1 MPAALSGGLHHV
13 TRRQLVVMLK
23 RRQDYRPPAF
33 LVTSVYVSINIK
45 DDVTDVN
52 IKLELVRN
60 QNASPDAALWLD
72 GQDIELARLLIDSVD
87 LPLGDE
93 MPDYLSLGDQGL
105 SVAGLSDETVIEI
118 QSRCYPQHNTALEGL
133 YLSSDMYCTQCEPE
147 GFRRIGF
154 FPDRPDVMSVFTV
167 RIEASQKFPQ
177 LLSNGNLIESGM
189 TGFDRH
195 FAVWHDPHP
204 KPSYLF
210 AVVVGDLDCVTSSY
224 VTASG
229 RKVDLKIYVEKG
241 NTDLTAHAMD
251 SLIRSMRW
259 DEREYGLEYDLD
271 LFQIVA
277 VSHFN
282 MGAMENKGLNIF
294 NSKCVWADTKTATD
308 EDLHRVESI
317 VAHEYFH
324 NWTGNRVTC
333 RDWFQL
339 TLKEGLTVFR
349 DQCFSADMHDAGVQ
363 RATDVALLR
372 AAQFP
377 EDRGPTAHPIR
388 PETYKEINNFY
399 TATVYEKGAEVIRM
413 LAGFLGRHGFRRGM
427 NLYFARHDGQ
437 AVTCDDF
444 LAAMA
449 DANHMDLS
457 AFGRWYGQAGTP
469 QITMRRRAGNG
480 PDKMVLTLTQHTPET
495 AAQTPRH
502 ALPIP
507 IRIAF
512 LDETGAIVPTKLAE
526 NAPAEHEH
534 MVLLTKDQQDQPIYA
549 VNASDLTPSIL
560 RNFSAPVTIDDDL
573 SHDERHH
580 IIRYD
585 TDLFNRWD
593 NAQTL
598 ISEEILA
605 VATNPSALVNTSSI
619 AALAD
624 GFGHILEDSSCLDY
638 FKAAILTLPAIS
650 ILESYITPADPVDL
664 FNARLAVETALGQHM
679 KDHYHRVLNP
689 QKSATWVTT
698 AGGRALRNKM
708 LALAVAS
715 GDIAADDM
723 AAAQVLDANM
733 TLSQGA
739 LAAVYNRPTAVRET
753 VLAAFHDRW
762 KDNAL
767 VLEKW
772 FLFES
777 MSCISGRIERLEQL
791 MQHPA
796 FDPKNPNKLRVVLG
810 AFMSG
815 NPVRFYAVDGSGFE
829 FIADCLIDIDKRN
842 PQLAARLAL
851 PLTRMGAYGEFRRH
865 QMRRALERMR
875 GTVQSTDLAE
885 VIEKALA

>member
-1 MPAALSGGLHHV
+1 
-13 TRRQLVVMLK
+13 MLK
-23 RRQDYRPPAF
+23 RRQDYQPPAF
-33 LVTSVYVSINIK
+33 LVTTVYISIDIK
-45 DDVTDVN
+45 DDVTDVTT
-52 IKLELVRN
+52 KLELRRN
-60 QNASPDAALWLD
+60 QDAAPDAALWLD
-72 GQDIELARLLIDSVD
+72 GQDIELNRLIIDSVD
-87 LPLGDE
+87 LPLGDD
-93 MPDYLSLGDQGL
+93 MPDHLSLDDQGL
-105 SVAGLSDETVIEI
+105 SVAGLGDEAVIEI
-118 QSRCYPQHNTALEGL
+118 QSRCFPQHNTGLEGL
-133 YLSSDMYCTQCEPE
+133 YLSGGMYCTQCEPE

-189 TGFDRH
+189 IGSDRH
-195 FAVWHDPHP
+195 YAIWSDPYP

-210 AVVVGDLDCVTSSY
+210 AAVVGDLDDVASSY
-224 VTASG
+224 ITASG

-241 NTDLTAHAMD
+241 NADLTAHAMD

-259 DEREYGLEYDLD
+259 DEEEYGLEYDLD

-294 NSKCVWADTKTATD
+294 NSKFVLADTRTATD

-363 RATDVALLR
+363 RAADVALLR
-372 AAQFP
+372 LAQFP

-413 LAGFLGRHGFRRGM
+413 LAGFLGSDGFRRGM
-427 NLYFARHDGQ
+427 DLYFARHDGQ

-444 LAAMA
+444 IAAMA
-449 DANHMDLS
+449 DANNVNLDT
-457 AFGRWYGQAGTP
+457 FGRWYEQAGTP
-469 QITMRRRAGNG
+469 QITVRRSAGSR
-480 PDKMVLTLTQHTPET
+480 PDEMVLALAQHTPET
-495 AAQTPRH
+495 AAKTPRDS
-502 ALPIP
+502 LPIP

-512 LDETGAIVPTKLAE
+512 LDKTGAIVPTKLAE
-526 NAPAEHEH
+526 DLPAEHEH
-534 MVLLTKDQQDQPIYA
+534 VILLAQEQQDQPIYA
-549 VNASDLTPSIL
+549 ANAPSLTPSIL
-560 RNFSAPVTIDDDL
+560 RNFSAPVIIDDDL
-573 SHDERHH
+573 SNDERHH
-580 IIRYD
+580 IMRYD

-598 ISEEILA
+598 ISDEILA
-605 VATNPSALVNTSSI
+605 VAANPSLPVNAGSV

-624 GFGHILEDSSCLDY
+624 GFRYILADQSCLDY

-650 ILESYITPADPVDL
+650 VLESRMAPADPVDL
-664 FNARLAVETALGQHM
+664 FNARLTVEAALAQHM
-679 KDHYHRVLNP
+679 KDQYHQALDSQNMA
-689 QKSATWVTT
+689 KLAAT
-698 AGGRALRNKM
+698 AGGRALRNRL
-708 LALAVAS
+708 LALAVAA
-715 GDIAADDM
+715 GDTAADDVV
-723 AAAQVLDANM
+723 AAQVLDSNM

-739 LAAVYNRPTAVRET
+739 LAAVNNRPTAARAM
-753 VLAAFHDRW
+753 VLDTFHDRW
-762 KDNAL
+762 QENAL

-772 FLFES
+772 FSFES
-777 MSCISGRIERLEQL
+777 MSSISGHIERLKQL
-791 MQHPA
+791 MQHPK

-815 NPVRFYAVDGSGFE
+815 NPVRFYAADGSGFE

-842 PQLAARLAL
+842 SQLAARMVL
-851 PLTRMGAYGEFRRH
+851 PLTRMSAYSEKRQY
-865 QMRRALERMR
+865 QMRRALERMQAA
-875 GTVQSTDLAE
+875 VQSNDLGE

>member
-1 MPAALSGGLHHV
+1 
-13 TRRQLVVMLK
+13 MLK
-23 RRQDYRPPAF
+23 RRQDYQPPAF
-33 LVTSVYVSINIK
+33 LVTSVYISIDIK
-45 DDVTDVN
+45 DDATHVTT
-52 IKLELVRN
+52 KLELHRN
-60 QNASPDAALWLD
+60 QNSAPGADLWLD
-72 GQDIELARLLIDSVD
+72 GQGIELTRLVIDSVD
-87 LPLGDE
+87 MPLGDD
-93 MPDYLSLGDQGL
+93 MPDHLSLDDQGL
-105 SVAGLSDETVIEI
+105 SVGGLGDQAVIEV
-118 QSRCYPQHNTALEGL
+118 QSLCNPQHNTALEGL
-133 YLSSDMYCTQCEPE
+133 YLSGGMYCTQCEPE

-167 RIEASQKFPQ
+167 RIQASQKFPQ

-189 TGFDRH
+189 AGSDRH

-210 AVVVGDLDCVTSSY
+210 AAVVGDLDCATMPF

-241 NTDLTAHAMD
+241 NVDLTAHAMD

-259 DEREYGLEYDLD
+259 DEQEYGLEYDLD

-294 NSKCVWADTKTATD
+294 NSKFVLADDKTATD
-308 EDLHRVESI
+308 EDLYRVESI

-363 RATDVALLR
+363 RATDVSLLR

-413 LAGFLGRHGFRRGM
+413 LAGFLGRDGFRRGM
-427 NLYFARHDGQ
+427 DLYFVRHDGQ

-449 DANHMDLS
+449 DANHVNLD
-457 AFGRWYGQAGTP
+457 AFERWYEQAGTP
-469 QITMRRRAGNG
+469 QITIRRSAGSSPNE
-480 PDKMVLTLTQHTPET
+480 MVLALAQHTSET
-495 AAQTPRH
+495 AAKTPCH
-502 ALPIP
+502 AVPIP

-512 LDETGAIVPTKLAE
+512 LDGTGAIVPTRLAE
-526 NAPAEHEH
+526 DAPAQHEH
-534 MVLLTKDQQDQPIYA
+534 MILLAEDQQDQPIYA
-549 VNASDLTPSIL
+549 ANVADLTPSIL

-573 SHDERHH
+573 SSDERRH
-580 IIRYD
+580 IMQYD

-593 NAQTL
+593 AAQTL
-598 ISEEILA
+598 ISDEILA
-605 VATNPSALVNTSSI
+605 VATNPSALVNTGSI
-619 AALAD
+619 ATLAN

-650 ILESYITPADPVDL
+650 VLESRMAPADPVDL
-664 FNARLAVETALGQHM
+664 FKARLAVEAALAQHM
-679 KDHYHRVLNP
+679 KDQYQQALIP
-689 QKSATWVTT
+689 QKSATLGATP
-698 AGGRALRNKM
+698 GGRALRNRL
-708 LALAVAS
+708 LAMAVAA
-715 GDIAADDM
+715 GDMAADDV
-723 AAAQVLDANM
+723 AAAQVLNANM

-739 LAAVYNRPTAVRET
+739 LAAVNNRPTAVREA

-762 KDNAL
+762 HDNAL

-772 FLFES
+772 FSFES
-777 MSCISGRIERLEQL
+777 MSSISGNIKRLEQL

-815 NPVRFYAVDGSGFE
+815 NPVRFYATDGSGFE
-829 FIADCLIDIDKRN
+829 FIANCLIDIDKRN
-842 PQLAARLAL
+842 PQLAARMAL
-851 PLTRMGAYGEFRRH
+851 PLTRMGSYSEARQR
-865 QMRRALERMR
+865 QMRRALERMQK
-875 GTVQSTDLAE
+875 TVQSTDLSE